1 MGAVMMMRLL
11 FLPLAV
17 LCFDKLTIEGV
28 YPRFPPDII
37 DKHRQLLHTVRDDA
51 ENEQGN
57 GDFNKL
63 TAANTK
69 WLDRVTYTRKSK
81 TFINDMINTPGI
93 VVVNPITLR
102 QIDASDAC
110 WIIMVYQSSTAPQTP
125 AKSMISTLAE
135 TFYERCGIALADV
148 DYPANALMFDSIAVA
163 VDKGPMLIVKQPYKD
178 LEMLATQFY
187 FHQDNFRPITGRKG
201 RNKFKSAKH
210 TL

>member
-1 MGAVMMMRLL
+1 
-11 FLPLAV
+11 
-17 LCFDKLTIEGV
+17 
-28 YPRFPPDII
+28 
-37 DKHRQLLHTVRDDA
+37 
-51 ENEQGN
+51 
-57 GDFNKL
+57 
-63 TAANTK
+63 
-69 WLDRVTYTRKSK
+69 
-81 TFINDMINTPGI
+81 MINTPGI